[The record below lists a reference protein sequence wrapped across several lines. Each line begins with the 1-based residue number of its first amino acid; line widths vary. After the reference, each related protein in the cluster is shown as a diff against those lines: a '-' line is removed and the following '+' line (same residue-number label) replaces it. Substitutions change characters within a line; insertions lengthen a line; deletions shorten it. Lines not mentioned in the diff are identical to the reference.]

1 MIKSKN
7 KQFAV
12 IGLGRFGRAVT
23 KTLVDNGCDVLCCD
37 KNMSLIKQ
45 MEPYVTKAM
54 QIDVMQENALE
65 ALGLN
70 NFDVVIVDI
79 GDSLESS
86 VMATMYAKEAGV
98 KTVIVK
104 AQNMSEKKILEKIG
118 ADRVVMPEMDSG
130 SRLAINL
137 ITTNVIEYISFS
149 EKYAMAEITPLK
161 EWENKTLVEANIRA
175 KYGFNVVAIKE
186 NDEVI
191 VSPVA
196 DTVIKAG
203 QILVIIG
210 ENKQIQK
217 YS

>member
-70 NFDVVIVDI
+70 NFDVVIVAI